1 MVREVIVISFI
12 SQWMKRSKH
21 GFLVFPPKKTL
32 ICKRHCSIS
41 QSCCSITVKA
51 KYRLI
56 SRKFF
61 GHEVFIPERSLNQPK
76 ATRVCIRSTN
86 QSNRSISVRL
96 LFLFVRAFS
105 LLQGISR
112 QQTIFLIHLR
122 FLVPWFHGSI
132 VICDCSAVQ
141 SAVCLAA
148 APVFLLGATR
158 HFVLLSCKI
167 CAEIVVYRM
176 LAVFLNGL
184 NGKNSSRRIVRNIFS
199 VYFFKFGFQ
208 D

>member
-1 MVREVIVISFI
+1 MPLSFAF
-12 SQWMKRSKH
+12 K
-21 GFLVFPPKKTL
+21 FLLP
-32 ICKRHCSIS
+32 
-41 QSCCSITVKA
+41 
-51 KYRLI
+51 
-56 SRKFF
+56 
-61 GHEVFIPERSLNQPK
+61 
-76 ATRVCIRSTN
+76 
-86 QSNRSISVRL
+86 
-96 LFLFVRAFS
+96 
-105 LLQGISR
+105 GISW

-122 FLVPWFHGSI
+122 FLVQWFDGSM

-184 NGKNSSRRIVRNIFS
+184 NGKNSSRSIVWNIF
-199 VYFFKFGFQ
+199 FFFILGFKISYSEYSFCHTYYYLGNQ
-208 D
+208 DHVSYTSERHVLYIYLTCE